1 MSKSYD
7 VILAPIDGSNQS
19 KLALENAV
27 NIALSCDAKLI
38 IAMVVN
44 DDYAFMNN
52 TYRSSLKKGMAI
64 RAQEILDE
72 FKPIAV
78 QAGLNNVE
86 TVVEYGVAKN
96 VIANKL
102 VNDYSVDLII
112 MGASG
117 FNAVSR
123 MVLGSNTEYVVRN
136 AACDV
141 FIVKDP

>member
-52 TYRSSLKKGMAI
+52 FMY
-64 RAQEILDE
+64 
-72 FKPIAV
+72 
-78 QAGLNNVE
+78 
-86 TVVEYGVAKN
+86 
-96 VIANKL
+96 
-102 VNDYSVDLII
+102 
-112 MGASG
+112 
-117 FNAVSR
+117 
-123 MVLGSNTEYVVRN
+123 
-136 AACDV
+136 
-141 FIVKDP
+141 